1 MKFLNSY
8 RNRGINCDLR
18 SDFRFSEER
27 LKGKTKRYLRKKLI
41 KKWIKI
47 LSK

>member
-8 RNRGINCDLR
+8 RNRGINYDLR
-18 SDFRFSEER
+18 SDFRFSTER
-27 LKGKTKRYLRKKLI
+27 LKGKTKRHLRKKMI

-47 LSK
+47 ISK